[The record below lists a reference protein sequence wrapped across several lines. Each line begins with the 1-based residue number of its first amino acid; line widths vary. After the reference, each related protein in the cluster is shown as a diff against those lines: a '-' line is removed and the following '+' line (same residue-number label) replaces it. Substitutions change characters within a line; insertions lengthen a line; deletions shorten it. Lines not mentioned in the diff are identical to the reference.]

1 MTTRVNWN
9 DPYDV
14 LICRPSIYGNPY
26 SHKDGTL
33 ARFKTSSKKESILKF
48 KEYFDNS
55 PELQEA
61 CKVLKGKRIACQCKI
76 NEKCHGDIYIEFLH
90 RNDIF
95 DKLSALQ

>member
-48 KEYFDNS
+48 KEHFDNS

-61 CKVLKGKRIACQCKI
+61 CKVLKGKRIACRCPKGTY
-76 NEKCHGDIYIEFLH
+76 CHGDIYVDFLE
-90 RNDIF
+90 NYDIF
-95 DKLSALQ
+95 EILNEL

>member
-9 DPYDV
+9 DSYDV

-48 KEYFDNS
+48 KEHFDNS

-61 CKVLKGKRIACQCKI
+61 CKVLKGKRIACQCP
-76 NEKCHGDIYIEFLH
+76 NGTFCHGDIYVDFLEK
-90 RNDIF
+90 RDIF
-95 DKLSALQ
+95 EILNEL